1 MTLHTDT
8 SMTASER
15 LASISLAG
23 LFSLRMLGLFMIYP
37 VFSVYA
43 QQLKG
48 ATPATI
54 GLALGIYGLAQ
65 GILQI
70 PFGILSDYWGRKPII
85 ACGLVLFALGS
96 MLAAVSTSIQ
106 GVILGRL
113 LQGCGAVGS
122 AILALAADL
131 TREEHRT
138 KAMAIIGMV
147 IGLSFGVAVVL
158 GPVLNSWVGV
168 SGIFWFTSLLAI
180 LGLGVLLWL
189 VPRPRI
195 QQHHRDTQ
203 PVPAMFGRILR
214 DGQLLRLN
222 FSVFA
227 LHAVLTATFI
237 ALPMAL
243 HDTAGL
249 AASQQ
254 WYLYLPSLIASVFI
268 MVPFIILA
276 EKRQRM
282 RQVLLGAIV
291 VIALSELLMLESA
304 RHLVMLALA
313 LIAFFSAFNLMEATL
328 PSLVSKLAPADG
340 KGTAMGL
347 FSSSQFLG
355 IFFGGLGGGWAYGH
369 YGIAGIFVMLSLLCL
384 LWLIVAW
391 NTQPRYLSSRLLH
404 VGRLDAVRA
413 TQLQLQLRQIGGVEE
428 AIVIPDENTAYLKV
442 DLQRLDEASLQQL
455 LESTAAPQT
464 AAMQSISLST

>member
-1 MTLHTDT
+1 MHTET
-8 SMTASER
+8 SMSASER
-15 LASISLAG
+15 LASVSLAG

-48 ATPATI
+48 ATPGTI

-65 GILQI
+65 GLLQI

-96 MLAAVSTSIQ
+96 MLAAVSTSIH

-131 TREEHRT
+131 TREEQRT

-147 IGLSFGVAVVL
+147 IGLSFGIAVVA
-158 GPVLNSWVGV
+158 GPILNNWVGV
-168 SGIFWFTSLLAI
+168 SGIFWFTSLLAF
-180 LGLGVLLWL
+180 LGLGVLIWL
-189 VPRPRI
+189 VPRPLVQR
-195 QQHHRDTQ
+195 HHRDAQ
-203 PVPAMFGRILR
+203 PVPAMFGRVLR

-237 ALPMAL
+237 ALPIAL
-243 HDTAGL
+243 HNGVGL

-254 WYLYLPSLIASVFI
+254 WYLYLPSLVASVFI

-282 RQVLLGAIV
+282 RQVLLGAII
-291 VIALSELLMLESA
+291 VIALSELLMLEST
-304 RHLVMLALA
+304 RHLAMLLLA
-313 LIAFFSAFNLMEATL
+313 LIAFFTAFNLMEATL

-355 IFFGGLGGGWAYGH
+355 IFFGGLGGGWAFGH
-369 YGIAGIFVMLSLLCL
+369 YGIAGIFMMLSLLCL
-384 LWLIVAW
+384 IWLIIVW
-391 NTQPRYLSSRLLH
+391 NTRPQYLSSRLLH
-404 VGRLDAVRA
+404 INPLDVEQAA
-413 TQLQLQLRQIGGVEE
+413 ELALGLRQIAGIAE
-428 AIVIPDENTAYLKV
+428 AIVIPHENTVYLKV
-442 DLQRLDEASLQQL
+442 DPQHLDNAKLQRL
-455 LESTAAPQT
+455 LESTAAPGAT
-464 AAMQSISLST
+464 VTPSNPSN